1 MKNKLLDEIASASII
16 LMIYYIGG
24 FILGTCLVHLFHW
37 IGLV

>member
-24 FILGTCLVHLFHW
+24 FIFGASLVYLLHW

>member
-24 FILGTCLVHLFHW
+24 FIFGAFLVYLLHW